1 MARIG
6 WVLLSTLVLVVNGPS
21 VSAQETPPPSAQT
34 PQSPGLPFSAFL
46 TEAEMR
52 LMFDYLRDAMI
63 AALRGEPYRMPPEL
77 AHTLAR
83 VQERLM
89 RQGNAAVRQMMEMIQ
104 KDLDRALEEM
114 KPPPP
119 EPKLERTRG

>member
-1 MARIG
+1 MTQLLYALTLALG
-6 WVLLSTLVLVVNGPS
+6 LHTAHVLADEPP
-21 VSAQETPPPSAQT
+21 APPPGG
-34 PQSPGLPFSAFL
+34 PGLPFNAFL
-46 TEAEMR
+46 SEEELR
-52 LMFDYLRDAMI
+52 LLFDYTRDAMI
-63 AALRGEPYRMPPEL
+63 AAMKGERYRMPPEL

-114 KPPPP
+114 KPPAPA
-119 EPKLERTRG
+119 PKAERTGT

>member
-1 MARIG
+1 MPR
-6 WVLLSTLVLVVNGPS
+6 VVPHLLLSLALATAGVQ
-21 VSAQETPPPSAQT
+21 AQEGQPPASPNL
-34 PQSPGLPFSAFL
+34 PQAEGLPFSAFL

-63 AALRGEPYRMPPEL
+63 SALKGEPYRMPPEL
-77 AHTLAR
+77 AHILAR

-89 RQGNAAVRQMMEMIQ
+89 RQGNAAVRQMMELIR

-114 KPPPP
+114 RPPAP
-119 EPKLERTRG
+119 EPKLERIGA

>member
-1 MARIG
+1 MSRRLSAALCLSLTLATLPAMAQDA
-6 WVLLSTLVLVVNGPS
+6 L
-21 VSAQETPPPSAQT
+21 PPPNPPEAQ
-34 PQSPGLPFSAFL
+34 GLPFSAFL
-46 TEAEMR
+46 TETEMR

-63 AALRGEPYRMPPEL
+63 AVLKGEPYRMPPEL

-114 KPPPP
+114 RPPAP
-119 EPKLERTRG
+119 EPRLERTGT